1 MKARCLAAV
10 LLAVITNGCV
20 RYTPHPID
28 PAATAERL
36 EKRSLAPKVWS
47 LEALREE
54 ALHVHPS
61 IAVARAQLD
70 AARAALLTAGE
81 LPNPTLSLTPQ
92 VVTPYT
98 ALISG
103 TYGIDLDFPI
113 ETAGKRSHRKAIA
126 RSAVVLATTRLTE
139 AQWKIRASVRKAFL
153 DLYAAQTR
161 GRLLNE
167 AIARQDELLK
177 ALDARIAAGEEPR
190 SASAQPRIARTQ
202 LRLQA
207 ADTAKN
213 EALAVAALAEAVGV
227 SSRAIT
233 SARFSFTAFER
244 FPSLKASVH
253 KEALTHRADV
263 LAALAEYAVTE
274 ASLRLEVARQYPD
287 LHLAPGYQLDAGEN
301 KWGLGIG
308 LTLPILNQNRGPI
321 AEAEA
326 KRTESAAKFDVVQS
340 AALAECDRATALVKA
355 TRKKKTVAEEL
366 LASQNQILA
375 SETKLVE
382 AGEGDRLALLSARVE
397 QAVVRALRFDAI
409 VELQAAI
416 GSLEEAVQST
426 LAK

>member
-81 LPNPTLSLTPQ
+81 LPNPTLALTPQ

-161 GRLLNE
+161 GRL
-167 AIARQDELLK
+167 Q
-177 ALDARIAAGEEPR
+177 
-190 SASAQPRIARTQ
+190 
-202 LRLQA
+202 
-207 ADTAKN
+207 N